1 MFENNLIVIVIFTQK
16 SIMTEWPRIDLTVDA
31 VVFGYDPNDGIS
43 VLLIKRKY
51 EPFKDHWAI
60 PGGFVE
66 KGESLEHAVQRE
78 LEEET
83 GVVVNYLEQLY
94 TFGDPDRDPRKR
106 VVTVAFYG
114 LVKPETFTLHA
125 ADDAT
130 DVEWFNVNQ
139 LPELAFDHAKIL
151 DMALFR
157 LRNKISYEPVGFEL
171 LDEKF
176 PFSEL
181 HKLYETLYGTAIDRR
196 NFKKKFLKLGILK
209 EHNEKSSNGQGRPGA
224 LYSFD
229 KKEYFKLKEQGIV
242 FEI

>member
-1 MFENNLIVIVIFTQK
+1 MSK
-16 SIMTEWPRIDLTVDA
+16 WPRIDLTVDA
-31 VVFGYDPNDGIS
+31 VVFGYEPVDGIS

-51 EPFKDHWAI
+51 QPFKGDWAF
-60 PGGFVE
+60 PGGFVDKE
-66 KGESLEHAVQRE
+66 ESLERAVQRE

-83 GVVVNYLEQLY
+83 GIRVNYLEQLY
-94 TFGDPDRDPRKR
+94 TFGEPFRDPRKR
-106 VVTVAFYG
+106 VVTVAYYG
-114 LVKPETFTLHA
+114 LVKPEAFSLCA
-125 ADDAT
+125 SDDAI
-130 DVEWFNVNQ
+130 DAQWFNVSA
-139 LPELAFDHAKIL
+139 LPKLAFDHVKIL

-181 HKLYETLYGTAIDRR
+181 HKLYETLYGTPIDRR
-196 NFKKKFLKLGILK
+196 NFKKKILKLGILK
-209 EHNEKSSNGQGRPGA
+209 EHSEKSTSGLGRPGT

-229 KKEYFKLKEQGIV
+229 KKKYFKLKEQGIV